1 MITYYLIGN
10 WMGSF
15 RTVSTTETLEDFL
28 KWKEEYNFILDK
40 ESKIF
45 RSGNSKAR
53 IVIESISNEDR
64 IKLGNPKIGI

>member
-15 RTVSTTETLEDFL
+15 RTVSNTETLEDFL

-45 RSGNSKAR
+45 ISGNGKAR